1 MSTTTTELNLA
12 QDDAS
17 FVDNLNVPFTAAE
30 LRGLISS
37 MSGPNASAFLDM
49 FTRENRKEPG
59 PILTQENAAAFLS
72 MIDEPNGE
80 TE

>member
-1 MSTTTTELNLA
+1 MTTTTELNLSE
-12 QDDAS
+12 DDVS
-17 FVDNLNVPFTAAE
+17 YVDRLNVPFTAAE

-37 MSGPNASAFLDM
+37 MSAANAAAFLDM

-59 PILTQENAAAFLS
+59 PILTQENAAAFLA